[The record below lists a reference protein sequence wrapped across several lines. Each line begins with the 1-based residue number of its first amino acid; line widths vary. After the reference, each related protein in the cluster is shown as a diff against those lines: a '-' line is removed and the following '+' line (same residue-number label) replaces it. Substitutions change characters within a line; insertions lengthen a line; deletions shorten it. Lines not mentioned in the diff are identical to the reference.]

1 MSICQEGADDEQQR
15 SDPRKLQSKRC
26 RSNWSADT
34 GSVVTGFSFSQ
45 RQGGYH
51 MGSVSLSWHKGGLWP
66 TRCINGCLPE
76 KGVIAQREKKGKC
89 RLLTG
94 EQGFSKLHQRQ
105 VCALVW
111 GSVFRLY
118 TASGHQQHGCE
129 AGPQVLED

>member
-1 MSICQEGADDEQQR
+1 M
-15 SDPRKLQSKRC
+15 
-26 RSNWSADT
+26 
-34 GSVVTGFSFSQ
+34 VFSFSQ

-94 EQGFSKLHQRQ
+94 EQGFCKLHQRR

-111 GSVFRLY
+111 GSVSPIMHRVWPPATWLR
-118 TASGHQQHGCE
+118 GRP
-129 AGPQVLED
+129 AGARGLIDMQCGTKYLLPVHRQ